1 MGRSRIRN
9 RELRSDVE
17 TAPKPTTENISANN
31 WVRRIA
37 WAIIIIVLVLL
48 IGLESGHFKQGSLQ
62 EKELTQLYEQ
72 VNPAGGYALPVS
84 YGNLGPRLLA
94 SGVIDYNAIAAIY
107 ENSGNPMTS
116 AEVEILTHGSEEKI
130 VITAENAHFLL
141 NFFWAVG
148 LVNKNSI
155 LTEGPMMQNSDGQV
169 DRFASTGG
177 WTLATK
183 SVMELYAHVDLISL
197 TPEQQA
203 HVEEVASAVYRPC
216 CDNPTLFPDCN
227 HGMAMLGLLE
237 LMASQGAGVDE
248 MFEAA
253 KYLNAYWF
261 PQQTLKTAIYLK
273 ADQGVDF
280 AEADARLVVS
290 KNFSSASGASMV
302 HQSLQSSD
310 LLKQTPGQ
318 GNSCTN

>member
-1 MGRSRIRN
+1 M
-9 RELRSDVE
+9 E
-17 TAPKPTTENISANN
+17 TAPEPTAENISANN

-37 WAIIIIVLVLL
+37 WAIIIIVMVLL
-48 IGLESGHFKQGSLQ
+48 IGLESGHLKQGSLQ

-94 SGVIDYNAIAAIY
+94 SGVIDYDAFAAIY

-130 VITAENAHFLL
+130 VIAAENAHFLL

-155 LTEGPMMQNSDGQV
+155 LTEGPMVQNSDRQV
-169 DRFASTGG
+169 DRFASAGG

-183 SVMELYAHVDLISL
+183 SVMELYALVDLISL

-253 KYLNAYWF
+253 KYVNAYWF
-261 PQQTLKTAIYLK
+261 PQQTLETAIYLK

>member
-1 MGRSRIRN
+1 M
-9 RELRSDVE
+9 E
-17 TAPKPTTENISANN
+17 TAPEPTAENISANN

-37 WAIIIIVLVLL
+37 WAIIIIVMVLL

-94 SGVIDYNAIAAIY
+94 SGVIDYDAFAAIY

-237 LMASQGAGVDE
+237 LMASQDASADEIFGALKQ
-248 MFEAA
+248 MSPF
-253 KYLNAYWF
+253 WF
-261 PQQTLKTAIYLK
+261 PTQYHHLAMYFEQNGRGEWK
-273 ADQGVDF
+273 DV
-280 AEADARLVVS
+280 DARLVMGQQY
-290 KNFSSASGASMV
+290 SSSGGWKQVNAWLEQSGALGSGSPGGGKASGCA
-302 HQSLQSSD
+302 
-310 LLKQTPGQ
+310 P
-318 GNSCTN
+318 